1 MLPMQAATYTA
12 RGPAADVLRVQD
24 IPTPSPQ
31 AGEVLVQVAYSGVNP
46 SDVKSRA
53 GVSGAAMDFPLVV
66 PHSDGAGRITAVG
79 AGVPAERVGRRVW
92 LYNGQWRR
100 PFGTAAQFACLP
112 AEQAG
117 DLPDGVD
124 EVVGA
129 SIGIPLM
136 TAYHAVA
143 SLGSLLGKTVL
154 VPGAVGSVGMYV
166 TQLAKHAGARVIAM
180 VSSDEKAALAKQY
193 GADATVD
200 YKHGDVVAQVKALTN
215 GEGVDAIVEVDAAGN
230 ARHYGGLLRFGGQVV
245 VYGSSDATIALPFR
259 PLIVGFARLYF
270 FIVYLLPPAVL
281 RETITGVT
289 ALLAAKALQHPPTRI
304 YPLAEVAEAHAQ
316 VERGANAKVLLKL

>member
-1 MLPMQAATYTA
+1 MQAATYTA
-12 RGPAADVLRVQD
+12 RGPAAEVLRVRD

-31 AGEVLVQVAYSGVNP
+31 AGEVLVQIAYSGVNP

-53 GVSGAAMDFPLVV
+53 AAAAMDFPLVV

-79 AGVPAERVGRRVW
+79 AGVPAERVGHRVW

-100 PFGTAAQFACLP
+100 PFGTAAEYVCLP
-112 AEQAG
+112 AEQAV
-117 DLPDGVD
+117 DLSDGVD
-124 EVVGA
+124 ELVGA

-166 TQLAKHAGARVIAM
+166 TQLAKRAGARVIAM

-200 YKHGDVVAQVKALTN
+200 YRGGDVLAQVKALTH
-215 GEGVDAIVEVDAAGN
+215 GEGVDAIIEVDAAGN
-230 ARHYGGLLRFGGQVV
+230 ARHYAGLLRFGGQVV
-245 VYGSSDATIALPFR
+245 VYGSSDATIGLPFR
-259 PLIVGFARLYF
+259 PMIMGFARLYF
-270 FIVYLLPPAVL
+270 FIVYLLPQPVL
-281 RETITGVT
+281 RETIAGVT
-289 ALLAAKALQHPPTRI
+289 ALLADQALKHPPTRI
-304 YPLAEVAEAHAQ
+304 YPLAEIAQAHAQ
-316 VERGANAKVLLKL
+316 VERGANAKVLISL